1 MQDVSSFIL
10 EGIYLKLYELDSNY
24 GNGCIS
30 FLQADLDKQAECFK
44 NILSEYED
52 IDTGNLFSLTPVSE
66 TYDYYRAYLFQS
78 TFHNSERAYLNE
90 RTHKLVFS
98 FSDYYVKKR
107 LKELEEYE
115 EPITKCAKTYAE
127 KYLGY
132 VDFSDLS
139 ESQENGICYKIGQ

>member
-1 MQDVSSFIL
+1 MQDVSGFIL
-10 EGIYLKLYELDSNY
+10 EGIYLKLYELDRNY

-30 FLQADLDKQAECFK
+30 FLQANLDKQAECFK
-44 NILSEYED
+44 RVLSEYED

-66 TYDYYRAYLFQS
+66 NYDYYRAYLFQN
-78 TFHNSERAYLNE
+78 TFRNSQRSYLDE
-90 RTHKLVFS
+90 ATHKLVFS

-127 KYLGY
+127 EYLGY

-139 ESQENGICYKIGQ
+139 ETQENGIGFKIGQ

>member
-1 MQDVSSFIL
+1 MQDVSGLIL

-66 TYDYYRAYLFQS
+66 TYDYYRDYLLQS
-78 TFHNSERAYLNE
+78 TFRNSQAAYLDE
-90 RTHKLVFS
+90 GTHKLVFS